1 MPNIEGGRAAERDRG
16 DGGLIQVKGSPY
28 WYMLWR
34 TNGKQYRKS
43 TGETVKQAAK
53 EVLRKKLDEIRA
65 QGGHGPVIDPAKI
78 TYEVLRQGYID
89 HFQIQKMRSL
99 KTRRTEGGF
108 NGKEGDSF
116 VCGLDHLD
124 KFFEGRKIPQITNHQ
139 ITEYVKHLQEKGL
152 GNAAINR
159 SLAILRRMFNLAKDD
174 NKVLVTMVPNIRRRM
189 LEEPPPREGF
199 IRHTEFLRLTDKE
212 NKLALPP
219 YLRDVVVTGY
229 HTGMRK
235 GEILDLEWGNVN
247 LAEGF
252 IRLRAEQTKNK
263 KTRLIPLNAE
273 TIEILKALKKQNP
286 SAPDDSLVFLN
297 RKGKR
302 ILDASYNKVWNSV
315 CARLKIKQSTEEGDV
330 VSHWEPDGTYI
341 GMIPHDLR
349 RSYVRSIDN
358 SGVAQAVGQRITGH
372 LDASVYENYNQKH
385 REDLQ
390 HAVQLRETYL
400 ASGNA

>member
-1 MPNIEGGRAAERDRG
+1 LTVSAKQESDNGYRG
-16 DGGLIQVKGSPY
+16 K
-28 WYMLWR
+28 
-34 TNGKQYRKS
+34 
-43 TGETVKQAAK
+43 A
-53 EVLRKKLDEIRA
+53 
-65 QGGHGPVIDPAKI
+65 
-78 TYEVLRQGYID
+78 
-89 HFQIQKMRSL
+89 SL
-99 KTRRTEGGF
+99 KVRKTTGGF
-108 NGKEGDSF
+108 NGKEGDNF

-124 KFFEGRKIPQITNHQ
+124 KFFEGRKIGGIVESQITD
-139 ITEYVKHLQEKGL
+139 YVKYLQNKGL

-159 SLAILRRMFNLAKDD
+159 SLAILRRMFNIAKDD
-174 NKVLVTMVPNIRRRM
+174 HLILVTMIPNIKARM

-199 IRHTEFLRLTDKE
+199 IRHTEFLRLTDK
-212 NKLALPP
+212 KDKQALPP
-219 YLRDVVVTGY
+219 YLRDVVVVGY

-235 GEILDLEWGNVN
+235 GEVIDLEWGNVN
-247 LAEGF
+247 LDEGF

-273 TIEILKALKKQNP
+273 TIEILKALKKKNP
-286 SAPDDSLVFLN
+286 FAPIDSLVFLN

-315 CARLKIKQSTEEGDV
+315 CSRLKIKRSTEEGDV

-341 GMIPHDLR
+341 GLIPHDLR

-390 HAVQLRETYL
+390 HAVQQREAYL